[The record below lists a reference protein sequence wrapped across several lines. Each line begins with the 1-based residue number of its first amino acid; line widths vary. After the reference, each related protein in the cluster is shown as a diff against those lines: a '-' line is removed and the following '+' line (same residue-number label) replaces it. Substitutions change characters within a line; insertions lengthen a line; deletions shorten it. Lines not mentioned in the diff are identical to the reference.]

1 MASLAAI
8 RTAVKTTVEAAISG
22 LQVHDLIPA
31 KPVPPCVLVMPA
43 EADFVVA
50 MGRGTD
56 TWQFDLT
63 VLVPTAD
70 LVVGQSLLD
79 PYITGDGISSIRE
92 AIWNARALGLSNVD
106 AHVAG
111 MSEYGGLHD
120 YGGTQHVGA
129 TLRLI
134 VHTTGTA

>member
-1 MASLAAI
+1 VATLAAI

-22 LQVHDLIPA
+22 FTVHDLVPA
-31 KPVPPCVLVMPA
+31 KPVVPGMLVMPA
-43 EADFVVA
+43 DADFIVA

-56 TWQFDLT
+56 TWTFDLT

-79 PYITGDGISSIRE
+79 PYISGAGSSSIRQ
-92 AIWNARALGLSNVD
+92 AIWNARTLGLTGVD
-106 AHVAG
+106 AHISG
-111 MSEYGGLHD
+111 MSEYGGLHE
-120 YGGTQHVGA
+120 YGGAQHVGA

-134 VHTTGTA
+134 VHTPGTA